1 MHFNT
6 KDMFMTLKQKPIKH
20 HFVQVSYQ
28 KQFTADNGSF
38 WVLTK
43 EFQYKIS
50 QKTPSQICYIPHLHT
65 LYKYSK
71 EFLQIENTY
80 ALIEQQMATL
90 FEHINKNTNDL
101 EAKDKV
107 SWFSTLQNLK
117 DFQTLIKFIISLTFW
132 RNPSQQNIAKECSSK
147 LLNLYDNSPP
157 KIKEIFSFNREFIQ
171 YLAFNYQEEN
181 NFKIIQYLILPL
193 VTFDLHGNDAINIV
207 LLDENEN
214 FISCDNPVAFW
225 GNYNEL
231 FEFKKFIFPINKNFL
246 VLNNKETLSCD
257 CTQQTINLLIALN
270 AKKYIFSHSK
280 ENLEKVKEN
289 LLFFQK

>member
-1 MHFNT
+1 
-6 KDMFMTLKQKPIKH
+6 MTLKQKPIKH